1 MSPDIS
7 VYNIA
12 AGSAAAAY
20 RAAAAGA
27 CICKSAFSDVI
38 PDVTGDV
45 IPEISSEA
53 STIIETIEE
62 ADITAKDITAENII
76 KGIKLVWPFL
86 RTIAFNIISALIIY
100 LIGRQIIRLIL
111 KMLERVLKRAQAE
124 PGLTHFILSALG
136 IILNVLLVFIA
147 LGQLGINTASIV
159 TIIGAGGLAIVM
171 SLQSSLSN
179 VAGGILILLMKPFKV
194 GDFVTTSYGDGT
206 VTQIGM
212 VYTRLSMADN
222 RVLTIPNGELSNSA
236 VTDVTM
242 MPERRLDLQVG
253 ISYKSDLLLGKKLLE
268 EIFGNCPGRIADKDV
283 NVHVGSLGDSAV
295 VLEIFGYV
303 ETPMYL
309 TAKWYMNEQIKLRF
323 DEAGVEIVYPQ
334 IDVHLDREIPR
345 IIKNS

>member
-1 MSPDIS
+1 
-7 VYNIA
+7 YNIA

-20 RAAAAGA
+20 RAAAAGV
-27 CICKSAFSDVI
+27 CICKSAFSDTI
-38 PDVTGDV
+38 PDISGDV
-45 IPEISSEA
+45 IPEISGEA

-62 ADITAKDITAENII
+62 ADITVEDITVENIV

-86 RTIAFNIISALIIY
+86 RTIALNILSALIIY
-100 LIGRQIIRLIL
+100 LVGRQVIKLLL

-136 IILNVLLVFIA
+136 IILNVLLAFIA

-179 VAGGILILLMKPFKV
+179 VAGGILILLMKPFRV
-194 GDFVTTSYGDGT
+194 GDFVSTSSGDGT

-212 VYTRLSMADN
+212 VYTRLLTPDN
-222 RVLTIPNGELSNSA
+222 RVLTIPNGELANSA

-242 MPERRLDLQVG
+242 LPERRLDLQVG

-268 EIFGNCPGRIADKDV
+268 EIFEGCPGRIQDKPA
-283 NVHVGSLGDSAV
+283 NVHVGSLGESAV
-295 VLEIFGYV
+295 ILEIFGYV
-303 ETPMYL
+303 ETSMFL

-334 IDVHLDREIPR
+334 LDVHLDREIPR
-345 IIKNS
+345 IMKNS